1 MHHYKF
7 SVLSRATPS
16 CISCSRISKLNKCRR
31 NDKMDSPP
39 RQNKIH
45 RGHSFYHIKNSI
57 SLCIWVGNTPPK
69 ITPITKTH
77 FIDTN
82 FGINHSMELFIKLVY
97 QENIL
102 QNRWCF
108 STLQRICQDT
118 TDLKLLSTINFFH
131 IHLARQWGMP
141 NFLLNFW
148 RTSFPLKTRF
158 LKF

>member
-102 QNRWCF
+102 QLCKGFVRTQQTWSSSLPLISSIYTWQGNEE
-108 STLQRICQDT
+108 CQIFY
-118 TDLKLLSTINFFH
+118 LISEEHHSL
-131 IHLARQWGMP
+131 
-141 NFLLNFW
+141 
-148 RTSFPLKTRF
+148 
-158 LKF
+158 

>member
-1 MHHYKF
+1 MHFLLTHFKASQMQKKWQNGFSSKTKQNSYGSFLLSYKKF
-7 SVLSRATPS
+7 NFFVYLSRQHT
-16 CISCSRISKLNKCRR
+16 SKN
-31 NDKMDSPP
+31 NA
-39 RQNKIH
+39 
-45 RGHSFYHIKNSI
+45 YH
-57 SLCIWVGNTPPK
+57 
-69 ITPITKTH
+69 KTH

-102 QNRWCF
+102 QNLWCF
-108 STLQRICQDT
+108 STLQRICHDT
-118 TDLKLLSTINFFH
+118 TDLKLLSIINFFH